1 MGRKLLPKLDCAGLI
16 DVSEDNHPDFLDV
29 FLLAKCQFAL
39 VSGSGPN
46 SIPVVFGTPSI
57 WTNNF
62 PWIPAPLDSDLV
74 LYKRVKEENPD
85 ASGLDRATKMS
96 KLVKKTE
103 LNKISQEEI
112 DPIYQYLIE
121 KAENPE
127 SEKKNKKSK
136 KKKSKKAESTES
148 DSESLASGESTIS
161 ENMTEQAYLTLASD
175 LSQY

>member
-74 LYKRVKEENPD
+74 LYKRVKEGDHFLSANKILRRYAFTHSFDVLERDGISLVENSPEELLEGVKEMLQRVETRNYKKTVHQLMFD
-85 ASGLDRATKMS
+85 QIRSEAE
-96 KLVKKTE
+96 LVKAGA
-103 LNKISQEEI
+103 SQFR
-112 DPIYQYLIE
+112 
-121 KAENPE
+121 NPF
-127 SEKKNKKSK
+127 
-136 KKKSKKAESTES
+136 
-148 DSESLASGESTIS
+148 
-161 ENMTEQAYLTLASD
+161 
-175 LSQY
+175 